1 MYFKFLKV
9 TIVSFLLAVGAN
21 SMMAQETLTFT
32 KGQKITAGEEFH
44 TSANMS
50 VIVGLGEKWKAA
62 SNLLSDGVY
71 YCHAQGNPMK
81 GDNTDVGLNTLPDNG
96 CYYQVKSYVSGRVT
110 LKMALK
116 IDKAGTKTL
125 YVVPDDG
132 KALTSI
138 SATYGGNTF
147 ASNNLGYVSIEEET
161 DKKVWRTCDVTI
173 SVEPYKNY
181 YLFIP
186 SSENLAF
193 AGYTFTPDKK
203 EEPSYTPY
211 VHQYVTNK
219 DIPGITMMYGGW
231 LTSANDILAK
241 AGTLTDNGTE
251 NNKYTDNKNSYTD
264 KWTTSQTDN
273 EFNPLDGYTTYVS
286 DCGNDAKN
294 EQVEYYDYSTQ
305 GIASLPCRGT
315 YYKFEPAK
323 DGHLSVYLLQNGR
336 IENGTK
342 YTGRTLYFVD
352 EFGVPQTAVY
362 TKTKSADGIMT
373 ENNGYYINQKAA
385 TCYSFEVKA
394 GKTYFLFANGT
405 KLGLYGYTFGAAQT
419 ATSTAGVAESGYT
432 YAAQDNATVT
442 LKRTLLANTWN
453 SLVLPF
459 SMNETQ
465 VRAAFGDNA
474 QVYYYNG
481 VVSNKFNF
489 QKHYYHVIQAGVPC
503 LLKPSTVSSTYT
515 ITGVTIN
522 SDAPTSVQED
532 GYTFTGTYAS
542 TNMEAGSYFIGYEK
556 NSNSSTEAQL
566 YITNNGKQISGLRAY
581 LKPGV
586 GAAKITDMSFDEDNS
601 TVTAIEDVTTDE
613 TVNNGNIYN
622 LSGQLVKT
630 GATNLDGLDK
640 GIYILNGK
648 KYVVK

>member
-32 KGQKITAGEEFH
+32 EGQVVTNNQEFH
-44 TSANMS
+44 TSANVS
-50 VIVGLGEKWKAA
+50 IIIGSSDKPWNGA
-62 SNLLSDGVY
+62 NTLLNDGVY
-71 YCHAQGNPMK
+71 YCTAQDQAKYK
-81 GDNTDVGLNTLPDNG
+81 GTKYIKIGQYPTEG
-96 CYYQVKSYVSGRVT
+96 CYYKLKAYVGGQIT
-110 LKMALK
+110 LKMAF
-116 IDKAGTKTL
+116 AANGTKKL
-125 YVVPDDG
+125 YVLPDDG
-132 KALTSI
+132 TAVDGLSV
-138 SATYGGNTF
+138 TYGGTSSVNATD
-147 ASNNLGYVSIEEET
+147 SYVSLT
-161 DKKVWRTCDVTI
+161 DIDNDDATFSSLQVTFT
-173 SVEPYKNY
+173 VKPYIDY
-181 YLFIP
+181 YIAIP
-186 SSENLAF
+186 TSENLAF

-211 VHQYVTNK
+211 VHQYVTN
-219 DIPGITMMYGGW
+219 ISGITMMYGGW

-419 ATSTAGVAESGYT
+419 ATSIAGVAESGYT

-442 LKRTLLANTWN
+442 LTRTLLAGTWN

-465 VRAAFGDNA
+465 VRAAFGDDT

-481 VVSNKFNF
+481 VASNKFKF
-489 QKHYYHVIQAGVPC
+489 LKHYYQVIQAGVPC
-503 LLKPSTVSSTYT
+503 LIVPSKVSSNNTYT
-515 ITGVTIN
+515 IKGVTIN
-522 SDAPTSVQED
+522 SDATTVSKD
-532 GYTFTGTYAS
+532 GYIFTGTYAAS
-542 TNMEAGSYFIGYEK
+542 TVMVAGSYFVGHEQNSTAARLYNTDSGEK
-556 NSNSSTEAQL
+556 T
-566 YITNNGKQISGLRAY
+566 ITGLRAY
-581 LKPGV
+581 LKPGTTN
-586 GAAKITDMSFDEDNS
+586 AAKVTGLSFDDDNS
-601 TVTAIEDVTTDE
+601 TVTAIEDVTTDV